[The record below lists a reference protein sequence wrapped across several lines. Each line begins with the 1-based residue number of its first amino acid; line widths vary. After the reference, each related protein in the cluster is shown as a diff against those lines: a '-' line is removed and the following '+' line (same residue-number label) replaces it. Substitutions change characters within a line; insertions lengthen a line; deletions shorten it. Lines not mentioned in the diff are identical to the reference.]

1 MKDLTLLFLC
11 FTFFLFSCG
20 PGYDF
25 EKKYAFDAENWAQRD
40 TLNFSFPITDTLA
53 IYNLYLEVEHST
65 AYGYQNLYTKVHTAF
80 PSGERIGELLSLELA
95 DKAGTWLGDCGRE
108 TCVLRIPIQEGAYF
122 SQAGQYAITV
132 EQYMRVNPTAGIRSI
147 GFLLEDTGKKREGI
161 KGR

>member
-1 MKDLTLLFLC
+1 MKYSAFFLFAASLT
-11 FTFFLFSCG
+11 LFSCG
-20 PGYDF
+20 PGYDYEKQYIF
-25 EKKYAFDAENWAQRD
+25 EEGKWAQAD

-53 IYNLYLEVEHST
+53 IYNLYLEVGHST
-65 AYGYQNLYTKVHTAF
+65 AYGYQNLYTKVYTAF

-122 SQAGQYAITV
+122 SQTGQYAITV

-147 GFLLEDTGKKREGI
+147 GFLLEDTGQQR
-161 KGR
+161 